1 MPLKAVLFDLDN
13 TILLYSEKQFYH
25 DYIKGLYI
33 HFRDLLLPDEFYDR
47 MMNATQ
53 VMVDNDGS
61 RTNLTLFLETFSSGL
76 NESGEQLMQRF
87 NSYYENE
94 FQRFEE
100 LMLPVDGV
108 AELFASLKRKGIK
121 TVIATNPMFPM
132 TVQKLKL
139 SWAGLDGFDMTLIT
153 SVENS
158 SFCKPNILYYK
169 SICQKIE
176 VAPRDCLM
184 VGNDA
189 LNDMIASRLGMKT
202 YLATDGEQLSVEL
215 SRSLATKDALDLPI
229 PDFSGLL
236 RELQKLIDKLI
247 RDDS

>member
-13 TILLYSEKQFYH
+13 TLLLYSEKQFYH
-25 DYIKGLYI
+25 DYIAGLFI
-33 HFRDLLLPDEFYDR
+33 HFRDVLSPDEFYDR
-47 MMNATQ
+47 MMSATR

-61 RTNLTLFLETFSSGL
+61 QTNLALFLETFSSGL

-87 NSYYENE
+87 DSYYENE

-100 LMLPVDGV
+100 LMLPVTGV
-108 AELFASLKRKGIK
+108 AELFASLKQKGIK

-139 SWAGLDGFDMTLIT
+139 SWAGLDGCDMTLIT

-176 VAPRDCLM
+176 IAPRDCLM
-184 VGNDA
+184 VGNDT
-189 LNDMIASRLGMKT
+189 LNDMIASHLGMKT
-202 YLATDGEQLSVEL
+202 YLTTDGEQLSTEL
-215 SRSLATKDALDLPI
+215 SRSLATKDASDLPV
-229 PDFSGLL
+229 PDFSGPLS
-236 RELQKLIDKLI
+236 ELPKIIDKLI
-247 RDDS
+247 RDNG

>member
-1 MPLKAVLFDLDN
+1 MPLKAILFDLDN
-13 TILLYSEKQFYH
+13 TLLLYSEKQFYH
-25 DYIKGLYI
+25 DYIAGLYI
-33 HFRDLLLPDEFYDR
+33 HFRDVLSPDEFYDR
-47 MMNATQ
+47 MMSATR

-61 RTNLTLFLETFSSGL
+61 QTNLALFLETFSSGL

-94 FQRFEE
+94 FQRFEK
-100 LMLPVDGV
+100 LMIPVTGV
-108 AELFASLKRKGIK
+108 AELFASLKRKGLK

-139 SWAGLDGFDMTLIT
+139 SWAGLDGFEMTLIT

-158 SFCKPNILYYK
+158 CFCKPNILYYE
-169 SICQKIE
+169 SICQKVE
-176 VAPRDCLM
+176 VAPEDCLM

-189 LNDMIASRLGMKT
+189 LNDMIASRLGMNT
-202 YLATDGEQLSVEL
+202 YLATDGEQLSLEL
-215 SRSLATKDALDLPI
+215 SHSLAAKDETDLPV

-236 RELQKLIDKLI
+236 TDLPKLINKLT
-247 RDDS
+247 RANG

>member
-25 DYIKGLYI
+25 DYITGLYI
-33 HFRDLLLPDEFYDR
+33 HFRDVLSPDEFYDR
-47 MMNATQ
+47 MMSATR
-53 VMVDNDGS
+53 VMIDNDGS
-61 RTNLTLFLETFSSGL
+61 RTNLALFLETFSSGL

-94 FQRFEE
+94 FRRFEE
-100 LMLPVDGV
+100 LMVPVDGV
-108 AELFASLKRKGIK
+108 AELFISLKKKGIK

-139 SWAGLDGFDMTLIT
+139 SWAGLDGFEMTLIT

-158 SFCKPNILYYK
+158 SFCKPNLLYYQ
-169 SICQKIE
+169 SICEKIE
-176 VAPRDCLM
+176 VNPRDCLM

-202 YLATDGEQLSVEL
+202 FLATDGEQLSIEL

-236 RELQKLIDKLI
+236 MELPKVIDKLI
-247 RDDS
+247 RGNG